1 MSLSRL
7 VFIADKERTVNTA
20 FSKFSSL
27 LVGNAG
33 ARDDR
38 IAALEAKVDQPK
50 TWRENLGQRLQ
61 SADVKD
67 GQTYGGGYVDARVA
81 TGDCRVGSY
90 TWVVELNPSSM

>member
-1 MSLSRL
+1 MLNMSLSRL

-38 IAALEAKVDQPK
+38 IAALEAKVDQFQLQLEKVSRTKDVEGKSGPK
-50 TWRENLGQRLQ
+50 ITVSRRQENG
-61 SADVKD
+61 
-67 GQTYGGGYVDARVA
+67 AR
-81 TGDCRVGSY
+81 R
-90 TWVVELNPSSM
+90 